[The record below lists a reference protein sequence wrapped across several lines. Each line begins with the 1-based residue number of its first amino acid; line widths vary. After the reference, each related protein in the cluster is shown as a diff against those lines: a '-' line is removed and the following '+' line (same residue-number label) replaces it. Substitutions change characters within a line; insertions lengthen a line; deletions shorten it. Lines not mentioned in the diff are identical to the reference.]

1 MKVLIVDDHKIFG
14 EGLASILESIQI
26 KSIRVFQDPKKA
38 LDHLNKFKDIDLV
51 FTDIN
56 MPEFNGFKM
65 CEELRLKH
73 KKIKTIVMSMYD
85 DTRIKQQ
92 ALKSG
97 ADIYLTKTATKEEIS
112 LAIKNCFNNKKHIYK
127 TKKSSTIDDNF
138 TIKYKLTSRERQI
151 ITEILDEKSNK
162 EIAET
167 LKISKRTVESHRKN
181 IALKLDV
188 KNSIGIAKIAIK
200 YNLVK

>member
-1 MKVLIVDDHKIFG
+1 MKVLIIDDHRIFG
-14 EGLASILESIQI
+14 EGLASILESIEI
-26 KSIRVFQDPKKA
+26 KSVRVFQDPKKA
-38 LDHLNKFKDIDLV
+38 IDHLNKFKDIDIV

-85 DTRIKQQ
+85 DKRIKQQ

-112 LAIKNCFNNKKHIYK
+112 LAIKNCFNNKKYIYK
-127 TKKSSTIDDNF
+127 TKKSSTIDDSF
-138 TIKYKLTSRERQI
+138 TIKYKLTSREREI
-151 ITEILDEKSNK
+151 ISEILDEKSNK
-162 EIAET
+162 QIAET
-167 LKISKRTVESHRKN
+167 LNISKRTVESHRKN

-200 YNLVK
+200 YNLV

>member
-1 MKVLIVDDHKIFG
+1 MKVLIIDDHKIFG
-14 EGLASILESIQI
+14 EGLASILESIKI
-26 KSIRVFQDPKKA
+26 KNVRVFQDPKKA
-38 LDHLNKFKDIDLV
+38 LDHLNKFKDINLV

-85 DTRIKQQ
+85 DKRIKQQ

-138 TIKYKLTSRERQI
+138 TIKYKLTTREREI
-151 ITEILDEKSNK
+151 ISEILDEKSNK
-162 EIAET
+162 EIAEI
-167 LKISKRTVESHRKN
+167 LNISKRTVESHRKN

-200 YNLVK
+200 YNLV

>member
-1 MKVLIVDDHKIFG
+1 MKILIIDDHKIFG
-14 EGLASILESIQI
+14 EGLASILESIKI

-38 LDHLNKFKDIDLV
+38 LDHINKFKDIDLV

-85 DTRIKQQ
+85 DKRIKQQ

-138 TIKYKLTSRERQI
+138 TIKYKLTTREREI
-151 ITEILDEKSNK
+151 ISEILDEKSNK
-162 EIAET
+162 EIAEI
-167 LKISKRTVESHRKN
+167 LNISKRTVESHRKN

-200 YNLVK
+200 YNLV

>member
-1 MKVLIVDDHKIFG
+1 MKVLIIDDHKIFG
-14 EGLASILESIQI
+14 EGLASILESIKI
-26 KSIRVFQDPKKA
+26 KNIRVFQDPKKA

-112 LAIKNCFNNKKHIYK
+112 LAIKNCFNNKKYIYK

-138 TIKYKLTSRERQI
+138 TIKYKLTTREREI
-151 ITEILDEKSNK
+151 ISEILDEKSNK

-167 LKISKRTVESHRKN
+167 LNISKRTVESHRKN
-181 IALKLDV
+181 IALKLEV

-200 YNLVK
+200 YNLV

>member
-1 MKVLIVDDHKIFG
+1 MNVLIIDDHKIFG
-14 EGLASILESIQI
+14 EGLASILESIKI

-85 DTRIKQQ
+85 DKRIKQQ

-97 ADIYLTKTATKEEIS
+97 ADIYLTKNATKEEIS
-112 LAIKNCFNNKKHIYK
+112 LAIKNCFNNKKYIYK

-138 TIKYKLTSRERQI
+138 TIKYKLTTREREI
-151 ITEILDEKSNK
+151 ISEILDEKSNK

-167 LKISKRTVESHRKN
+167 LNISKRTVESHRKN

-200 YNLVK
+200 YNLV

>member
-1 MKVLIVDDHKIFG
+1 MKVLIIDDHKIFG
-14 EGLASILESIQI
+14 EGLASILESIKI
-26 KSIRVFQDPKKA
+26 KNVRVFQDPKKA
-38 LDHLNKFKDIDLV
+38 LDHLNKFKDINLV

-56 MPEFNGFKM
+56 MPEFNGFSM

-85 DTRIKQQ
+85 DKRIKQQ

-138 TIKYKLTSRERQI
+138 TIKYKLTTREREI
-151 ITEILDEKSNK
+151 ISEILDEKSNK
-162 EIAET
+162 EIAEI
-167 LKISKRTVESHRKN
+167 LNISKRTVESHRKN

-200 YNLVK
+200 YNLV

>member
-1 MKVLIVDDHKIFG
+1 MKVLIIDDHKIFG
-14 EGLASILESIQI
+14 EGLASILESIKI
-26 KSIRVFQDPKKA
+26 KNIRVFQDPKKA

-73 KKIKTIVMSMYD
+73 TKIKTIVMSMYD
-85 DTRIKQQ
+85 DARIKQQ

-112 LAIKNCFNNKKHIYK
+112 LAIKNCFNNKKYIYK

-138 TIKYKLTSRERQI
+138 TIKYKLTTREREI
-151 ITEILDEKSNK
+151 ISEILDEKSNK
-162 EIAET
+162 EIAEI
-167 LKISKRTVESHRKN
+167 LNISKRTVESHRKN

-200 YNLVK
+200 YNLV

>member
-1 MKVLIVDDHKIFG
+1 MKVLIIDDHKIFG
-14 EGLASILESIQI
+14 EGLASILESIKI
-26 KSIRVFQDPKKA
+26 KNVRVFQDPKKA

-73 KKIKTIVMSMYD
+73 KKIKTVVMSMYD
-85 DTRIKQQ
+85 DKRIKQQ

-138 TIKYKLTSRERQI
+138 TIKYKLTTREREI
-151 ITEILDEKSNK
+151 ISEILDEKSNK

-167 LKISKRTVESHRKN
+167 LNISKRTVESHRKN

-200 YNLVK
+200 YNLV

>member
-1 MKVLIVDDHKIFG
+1 MKVLIIDDHKIFG
-14 EGLASILESIQI
+14 EGLASILESIKI
-26 KSIRVFQDPKKA
+26 KNVRVFQDPKKA

-85 DTRIKQQ
+85 DKRIKQQ

-138 TIKYKLTSRERQI
+138 TIKYKLTTREREI
-151 ITEILDEKSNK
+151 ISEILDEKSNK
-162 EIAET
+162 EIAEI
-167 LKISKRTVESHRKN
+167 LNISKRTVESHRKN

-200 YNLVK
+200 YNLV

>member
-1 MKVLIVDDHKIFG
+1 MKVLIIDDHKIFG
-14 EGLASILESIQI
+14 EGLASILESIKI
-26 KSIRVFQDPKKA
+26 KNVRVFQDPKTA
-38 LDHLNKFKDIDLV
+38 LDHLRKFKDIDLV

-85 DTRIKQQ
+85 DKRIKQQ

-112 LAIKNCFNNKKHIYK
+112 LAIKNCFNNKKYIYK

-138 TIKYKLTSRERQI
+138 TIKYKLTTREREI
-151 ITEILDEKSNK
+151 ISEILDEKSNK
-162 EIAET
+162 EIAEI

-181 IALKLDV
+181 IALKLEV

-200 YNLVK
+200 YNLV

>member
-1 MKVLIVDDHKIFG
+1 MKVLIIDDHKIFG
-14 EGLASILESIQI
+14 EGLASILESIKI

-85 DTRIKQQ
+85 DKRIKQQ

-112 LAIKNCFNNKKHIYK
+112 LAIKNCFNNKKYIYK

-138 TIKYKLTSRERQI
+138 TIKYKLTTREREI
-151 ITEILDEKSNK
+151 ISEILDEKSNK
-162 EIAET
+162 EIAEI
-167 LKISKRTVESHRKN
+167 LNISKRTVESHRKN

-200 YNLVK
+200 YNLV

>member
-1 MKVLIVDDHKIFG
+1 MKVLIIDDHKIFG
-14 EGLASILESIQI
+14 EGLASILESIKI
-26 KSIRVFQDPKKA
+26 TSVRVFQDPKQA
-38 LDHLNKFKDIDLV
+38 LDYLNKFKDIDLV

-85 DTRIKQQ
+85 DKRIKQQ

-97 ADIYLTKTATKEEIS
+97 ADIYITKTATKEEIS

-138 TIKYKLTSRERQI
+138 TIKYKLTTREREI
-151 ITEILDEKSNK
+151 ISEILDEKSNK
-162 EIAET
+162 QIAEI
-167 LKISKRTVESHRKN
+167 LNISKRTVESHRKN

-200 YNLVK
+200 YNLV

>member
-1 MKVLIVDDHKIFG
+1 MKVLIIDDHKIFG
-14 EGLASILESIQI
+14 EGLASILESIKI
-26 KSIRVFQDPKKA
+26 KNVRVFQDPKKA

-85 DTRIKQQ
+85 DKRIEQQ

-138 TIKYKLTSRERQI
+138 TIKYKLTTREREI
-151 ITEILDEKSNK
+151 ISEILDEKSNK

-167 LKISKRTVESHRKN
+167 LNISKRTVESHRKN

-200 YNLVK
+200 YNLV

>member
-1 MKVLIVDDHKIFG
+1 MKVLIIDDHKIFG
-14 EGLASILESIQI
+14 EGLASILESIKI
-26 KSIRVFQDPKKA
+26 KNVRVFQDPKKA
-38 LDHLNKFKDIDLV
+38 LDHLKKFKDIDLV

-85 DTRIKQQ
+85 DARIKQQ

-138 TIKYKLTSRERQI
+138 TIKYKLTVREREI
-151 ITEILDEKSNK
+151 ISEILDEKSNK
-162 EIAET
+162 EIAEI
-167 LKISKRTVESHRKN
+167 LNISKRTVESHRKN
-181 IALKLDV
+181 IALKLDI

-200 YNLVK
+200 YNLV

>member
-1 MKVLIVDDHKIFG
+1 MKVLIIDDHKIFG
-14 EGLASILESIQI
+14 EGLASILESIKI
-26 KSIRVFQDPKKA
+26 KNVRVFQDPKKA
-38 LDHLNKFKDIDLV
+38 LDHLKKFKDIDLV

-73 KKIKTIVMSMYD
+73 KKIKIIVMSMYD
-85 DTRIKQQ
+85 DKRIQQQ

-97 ADIYLTKTATKEEIS
+97 ADIYLTKTATIEEIS

-138 TIKYKLTSRERQI
+138 TIKYKLTTREREI
-151 ITEILDEKSNK
+151 ISEILDEKSNK

-167 LKISKRTVESHRKN
+167 LNISKRTVESHRKN

-200 YNLVK
+200 YNLV

>member
-1 MKVLIVDDHKIFG
+1 MKVLVIDDHKIFG
-14 EGLASILESIQI
+14 EGLASILESIKI
-26 KSIRVFQDPKKA
+26 SSVRVFQDPKKA

-73 KKIKTIVMSMYD
+73 TKIKTIVMSMYD
-85 DTRIKQQ
+85 DARIKQQ

-112 LAIKNCFNNKKHIYK
+112 LAIKNCFNNKKYIYK

-138 TIKYKLTSRERQI
+138 TIKYKLTTREREI
-151 ITEILDEKSNK
+151 ISEILDEKSNK

-167 LKISKRTVESHRKN
+167 LNISKRTVESHRKN

-200 YNLVK
+200 YNLV

>member
-1 MKVLIVDDHKIFG
+1 MKVLIIDDHKIFG
-14 EGLASILESIQI
+14 EGLASILESIKI

-85 DTRIKQQ
+85 DKRIKQQ

-112 LAIKNCFNNKKHIYK
+112 LAIKNCFNNKKYIYK

-138 TIKYKLTSRERQI
+138 TIKYKLTTREREI
-151 ITEILDEKSNK
+151 ISEILDEKSNK

-167 LKISKRTVESHRKN
+167 LNISKRTVESHRKN

-200 YNLVK
+200 YNLV

>member
-1 MKVLIVDDHKIFG
+1 MKVLIIDDHKIFG
-14 EGLASILESIQI
+14 EGLASILESIKI
-26 KSIRVFQDPKKA
+26 KNVRVFQDPKKA

-85 DTRIKQQ
+85 DKRIKQQ

-112 LAIKNCFNNKKHIYK
+112 LAIKNCFNNKKYIYK

-138 TIKYKLTSRERQI
+138 TIKYKLTTREREI
-151 ITEILDEKSNK
+151 ISEILDEKSNK

-167 LKISKRTVESHRKN
+167 LNISKRTVESHRKN

-200 YNLVK
+200 YNLV

>member
-14 EGLASILESIQI
+14 EGLASILEGIKI

-73 KKIKTIVMSMYD
+73 TKIKTIVMSMYD
-85 DTRIKQQ
+85 DKRIKQQ

-112 LAIKNCFNNKKHIYK
+112 LAIKNCFNNKKYIYK
-127 TKKSSTIDDNF
+127 TKKSSTIDDSF
-138 TIKYKLTSRERQI
+138 TIKYKLTSREREI
-151 ITEILDEKSNK
+151 ISEILDEKSNK
-162 EIAET
+162 QIAET
-167 LKISKRTVESHRKN
+167 LNISKRTVESHRKN

-200 YNLVK
+200 YNLV

>member
-1 MKVLIVDDHKIFG
+1 MKVLIIDDHKIFG
-14 EGLASILESIQI
+14 EGLASILESIKI
-26 KSIRVFQDPKKA
+26 KNVRVFQDPKKA
-38 LDHLNKFKDIDLV
+38 LDHLKKFKDIDLV

-73 KKIKTIVMSMYD
+73 KKIKTIAMSMYD
-85 DTRIKQQ
+85 DARIKQQ

-138 TIKYKLTSRERQI
+138 TIKYKLTIREREI
-151 ITEILDEKSNK
+151 ISEILNEKSNK
-162 EIAET
+162 EIAEI
-167 LKISKRTVESHRKN
+167 LNISKRTVESHRKN

-200 YNLVK
+200 YNLV

>member
-1 MKVLIVDDHKIFG
+1 MKVLIIDDHKIFG
-14 EGLASILESIQI
+14 EGLASILESIKI
-26 KSIRVFQDPKKA
+26 KNVRVFQDPKKA
-38 LDHLNKFKDIDLV
+38 LDHLNKFKDINLV

-65 CEELRLKH
+65 CEELRLKQ
-73 KKIKTIVMSMYD
+73 KKIKIIVMSMYD
-85 DTRIKQQ
+85 DKRIKQQ

-138 TIKYKLTSRERQI
+138 TIKYKLTTREREI
-151 ITEILDEKSNK
+151 ISEILDEKSNK
-162 EIAET
+162 EIAEI
-167 LKISKRTVESHRKN
+167 LNISKRTVESHRKN

-200 YNLVK
+200 YNLV

>member
-1 MKVLIVDDHKIFG
+1 MKVLIIDDHKIFG
-14 EGLASILESIQI
+14 EGLASILESIKI

-38 LDHLNKFKDIDLV
+38 LDHINKFKDIDLV

-85 DTRIKQQ
+85 DKRIKQQ

-138 TIKYKLTSRERQI
+138 TIKYKLTTREREI
-151 ITEILDEKSNK
+151 ISEILDEKSNK
-162 EIAET
+162 EIAEI
-167 LKISKRTVESHRKN
+167 LNISKRTVESHRKN

-200 YNLVK
+200 YNLV

>member
-1 MKVLIVDDHKIFG
+1 MKVLIIDDHKIFG
-14 EGLASILESIQI
+14 EGLASILESIKI
-26 KSIRVFQDPKKA
+26 TSIRVFQDPKKA

-85 DTRIKQQ
+85 DKRIKQQ

-112 LAIKNCFNNKKHIYK
+112 LAIKNCFNNKKYIYK

-138 TIKYKLTSRERQI
+138 TIKYKLTTREREI
-151 ITEILDEKSNK
+151 ISEILDEKSNK
-162 EIAET
+162 EIAEI
-167 LKISKRTVESHRKN
+167 LNISKRTVESHRKN

-200 YNLVK
+200 YNLV

>member
-1 MKVLIVDDHKIFG
+1 MRVLIIDDHKIFG
-14 EGLASILESIQI
+14 EGLASMLESIKI
-26 KSIRVFQDPKKA
+26 KNIRVFQDPKKA

-85 DTRIKQQ
+85 DKRIKQQ

-112 LAIKNCFNNKKHIYK
+112 LAIKNCFNNKKYIYK
-127 TKKSSTIDDNF
+127 NKKSSSTINDNF
-138 TIKYKLTSRERQI
+138 TIKYKLTTREREI
-151 ITEILDEKSNK
+151 ISEILDEKSNK
-162 EIAET
+162 EIAEI
-167 LKISKRTVESHRKN
+167 LNISKRTVESHRKN
-181 IALKLDV
+181 IALKLEV

-200 YNLVK
+200 YNLA

>member
-14 EGLASILESIQI
+14 EGLASILESIKI

-73 KKIKTIVMSMYD
+73 TKIKTIVMSMYD
-85 DTRIKQQ
+85 DARIKQQ

-112 LAIKNCFNNKKHIYK
+112 LAIKNCFNNKKYNYK

-162 EIAET
+162 EIAEI
-167 LKISKRTVESHRKN
+167 LNISKRTVESHRKN

-200 YNLVK
+200 YNLV

>member
-1 MKVLIVDDHKIFG
+1 MRVLIIDDHKIFG
-14 EGLASILESIQI
+14 EGLASILESIKI

-85 DTRIKQQ
+85 DKRIKQQ

-112 LAIKNCFNNKKHIYK
+112 LAIKNCFNNKKYIYK

-138 TIKYKLTSRERQI
+138 TIKYKLTTREREI
-151 ITEILDEKSNK
+151 ISEILDEKSNK
-162 EIAET
+162 EIAEI
-167 LKISKRTVESHRKN
+167 LNISKRTVESHRKN

-200 YNLVK
+200 YNLV

>member
-1 MKVLIVDDHKIFG
+1 MKVLIIDDHKIFG
-14 EGLASILESIQI
+14 EGLASILESIKI
-26 KSIRVFQDPKKA
+26 KSVRVFQDPKKA

-85 DTRIKQQ
+85 DKRIKQQ

-112 LAIKNCFNNKKHIYK
+112 LAIKNCFNNKKYIYK

-138 TIKYKLTSRERQI
+138 TIKYKLTTREREI
-151 ITEILDEKSNK
+151 ISEILDEKSNK
-162 EIAET
+162 EIAEI
-167 LKISKRTVESHRKN
+167 LNISKRTVESHRKN

-200 YNLVK
+200 YNLV

>member
-1 MKVLIVDDHKIFG
+1 MKVLIIDDHKIFG
-14 EGLASILESIQI
+14 EGLASILESIKI
-26 KSIRVFQDPKKA
+26 KNVRVFQDPKKA

-73 KKIKTIVMSMYD
+73 KKIKTVVMSMYD
-85 DTRIKQQ
+85 DKRIKQQ

-138 TIKYKLTSRERQI
+138 TIKYKLTTREREI
-151 ITEILDEKSNK
+151 ISEILDEKSNK

-167 LKISKRTVESHRKN
+167 LNISKRTVESHRKN
-181 IALKLDV
+181 IALKLEV

-200 YNLVK
+200 YNLV

>member
-1 MKVLIVDDHKIFG
+1 MKVLIIDDHKIFG
-14 EGLASILESIQI
+14 EGLASILESIKI
-26 KSIRVFQDPKKA
+26 KNVRVFQDPKKA

-85 DTRIKQQ
+85 DKRIKQQ

-112 LAIKNCFNNKKHIYK
+112 LAIKNCFNNKKYIYK

-138 TIKYKLTSRERQI
+138 TIKYKLTTREREI
-151 ITEILDEKSNK
+151 ISEILDEKSNK
-162 EIAET
+162 EIAEI
-167 LKISKRTVESHRKN
+167 LNISKRTVESHRKN

-200 YNLVK
+200 YNLV

>member
-1 MKVLIVDDHKIFG
+1 MKVLIIDDHKIFG
-14 EGLASILESIQI
+14 EGLASILESIKI
-26 KSIRVFQDPKKA
+26 TSVRVFQDPKKA
-38 LDHLNKFKDIDLV
+38 LDHLNKFKDINLV

-56 MPEFNGFKM
+56 MPEVNGFQM
-65 CEELRLKH
+65 CQELKIKH
-73 KKIKTIVMSMYD
+73 KKIKIIAMSMYD
-85 DTRIKQQ
+85 DQRIKQQ

-97 ADIYLTKTATKEEIS
+97 ADIYLTKTTTKDEIS
-112 LAIKNCFNNKKHIYK
+112 LAIKNCFNNKKYIYK

-138 TIKYKLTSRERQI
+138 TIKYKLTTREREI
-151 ITEILDEKSNK
+151 ISEILDEKSNK

-167 LKISKRTVESHRKN
+167 LNISKRTVESHRKN

-200 YNLVK
+200 YNLV

>member
-1 MKVLIVDDHKIFG
+1 MRVLIIDDHKIFG
-14 EGLASILESIQI
+14 EGLASLLENINIESV
-26 KSIRVFQDPKKA
+26 RVFQDPKKA
-38 LDHLNKFKDIDLV
+38 LDYLNKFKDIDLI

-56 MPEFNGFKM
+56 MPGFSGFKM
-65 CEELRLKH
+65 CQEVKLKH
-73 KKIKTIVMSMYD
+73 KKIKIIAMSMYD

-92 ALKSG
+92 TLKSG
-97 ADIYLTKTATKEEIS
+97 ANIYLTKTATKEEIS
-112 LAIKNCFNNKKHIYK
+112 LAIKNCFNNKKYNYK

-138 TIKYKLTSRERQI
+138 TIKYKLTSREREI
-151 ITEILDEKSNK
+151 VSEILDEKSNK

-167 LKISKRTVESHRKN
+167 LNISKRTVESHRKN

-200 YNLVK
+200 YNLIN

>member
-1 MKVLIVDDHKIFG
+1 MKVLIIDDHKIFG
-14 EGLASILESIQI
+14 EGLALMLESVKI

-56 MPEFNGFKM
+56 MPEFNGFQM

-85 DTRIKQQ
+85 DQRIKQQ

-97 ADIYLTKTATKEEIS
+97 ANFYLTKTATKEEIS
-112 LAIKNCFNNKKHIYK
+112 LAIKNCFNNRKYIYK
-127 TKKSSTIDDNF
+127 TKKSSTIDDDF
-138 TIKYKLTSRERQI
+138 TIKYKLTNREREI
-151 ITEILDEKSNK
+151 VSEILDEKSNK
-162 EIAET
+162 EIAEI
-167 LKISKRTVESHRKN
+167 LNISKRTVESHRKN

-200 YNLVK
+200 YNLV

>member
-1 MKVLIVDDHKIFG
+1 MKVLIIDDHKIFG
-14 EGLASILESIQI
+14 EGLASILESIKI
-26 KSIRVFQDPKKA
+26 KNVRVFQDPKKA
-38 LDHLNKFKDIDLV
+38 LDHINKFKDIDLV

-85 DTRIKQQ
+85 DKRIEQQ

-138 TIKYKLTSRERQI
+138 TIKYKLTTREREI
-151 ITEILDEKSNK
+151 ISEILDEKSNK
-162 EIAET
+162 EIAEI
-167 LKISKRTVESHRKN
+167 LNISKRTVESHRKN

-200 YNLVK
+200 YNLV

>member
-1 MKVLIVDDHKIFG
+1 MKVLIIDDHKIFG
-14 EGLASILESIQI
+14 EGLASILESIKI
-26 KSIRVFQDPKKA
+26 KRVRVFQDPKKA
-38 LDHLNKFKDIDLV
+38 LDHLNKFKDIDIV

-85 DTRIKQQ
+85 DKRIKQQ

-112 LAIKNCFNNKKHIYK
+112 LAIKNCFNNKKYIYK
-127 TKKSSTIDDNF
+127 TKKSSTINDNF
-138 TIKYKLTSRERQI
+138 TIKYKLTTREREI
-151 ITEILDEKSNK
+151 ISEILDEKSNK
-162 EIAET
+162 EIAEI
-167 LKISKRTVESHRKN
+167 LNISKRTVESHRKN
-181 IALKLDV
+181 IALKLDI

-200 YNLVK
+200 YNLV

>member
-1 MKVLIVDDHKIFG
+1 MKVLIIDDHKIFG
-14 EGLASILESIQI
+14 EGLASILESIKI
-26 KSIRVFQDPKKA
+26 KNVRVFQDPKKA

-85 DTRIKQQ
+85 DKRIKQQ

-138 TIKYKLTSRERQI
+138 TIKYKLTTREREI
-151 ITEILDEKSNK
+151 ISEILDEKSNK

-167 LKISKRTVESHRKN
+167 LNISKRTVESHRKN

-200 YNLVK
+200 YNLV

>member
-1 MKVLIVDDHKIFG
+1 MKVLIIDDHKIFG
-14 EGLASILESIQI
+14 EGLASILESIKI
-26 KSIRVFQDPKKA
+26 KNVRVFQDPKKA

-73 KKIKTIVMSMYD
+73 KKIKTVVMSMYD
-85 DTRIKQQ
+85 DKRIKQQ

-97 ADIYLTKTATKEEIS
+97 ADIYLTKTATKEEIA

-138 TIKYKLTSRERQI
+138 TIKYKLTTREREI
-151 ITEILDEKSNK
+151 ISEILDEKSNK

-167 LKISKRTVESHRKN
+167 LNISKRTVESHRKN

-200 YNLVK
+200 YNLV

>member
-1 MKVLIVDDHKIFG
+1 MKVLIIDDHKIFG
-14 EGLASILESIQI
+14 EGLASILESINI
-26 KSIRVFQDPKKA
+26 KSVRVFQDPKKA

-85 DTRIKQQ
+85 DKRIKQQ

-112 LAIKNCFNNKKHIYK
+112 LAIKNCFNNKKYIYK

-138 TIKYKLTSRERQI
+138 TIKYKLTTREREI
-151 ITEILDEKSNK
+151 ISEILDEKSNK
-162 EIAET
+162 EIAEI
-167 LKISKRTVESHRKN
+167 LNISKRTVESHRKN

-200 YNLVK
+200 YNLV

>member
-1 MKVLIVDDHKIFG
+1 MKVLIIDDHKIFG
-14 EGLASILESIQI
+14 EGLASILESIKI
-26 KSIRVFQDPKKA
+26 KNIRVFQDPKKA

-85 DTRIKQQ
+85 DKRIKQQ

-112 LAIKNCFNNKKHIYK
+112 LAIKNCFNNKKYIYK

-138 TIKYKLTSRERQI
+138 TIKYKLTTREREI
-151 ITEILDEKSNK
+151 ISEILDEKSNK
-162 EIAET
+162 EIAEI
-167 LKISKRTVESHRKN
+167 LNISKRTVESHRKN

-200 YNLVK
+200 YNLV